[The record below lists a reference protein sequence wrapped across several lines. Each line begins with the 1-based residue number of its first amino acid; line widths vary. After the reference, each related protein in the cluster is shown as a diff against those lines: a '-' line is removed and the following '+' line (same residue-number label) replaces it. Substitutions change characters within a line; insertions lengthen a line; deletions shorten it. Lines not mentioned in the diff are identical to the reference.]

1 MIIIDKLVRMSSP
14 QTPQQSLM
22 NKLSNTPNLTSI
34 LLSVGGILMVTIAM
48 GLQFAVVN
56 NGPSGDNMIT
66 SNWKGYVAPIIT
78 GIIILFVG
86 LVLYKY
92 INSQKESFLWLF
104 MFSMISYFLSNLA
117 IMYSLYQVNL
127 RPL

>member
-1 MIIIDKLVRMSSP
+1 MSSP
-14 QTPQQSLM
+14 QPAQQSLFAKVP
-22 NKLSNTPNLTSI
+22 NAPNLTSVI
-34 LLSVGGILMVTIAM
+34 LSVGGILMVTIAM
-48 GLQFAVVN
+48 GIQFAVVN

-66 SNWKGYVAPIIT
+66 ANWKGYVAPIIT
-78 GIIILFVG
+78 GVIVLFVG
-86 LVLYKY
+86 LVIYKT
-92 INSQKESFLWLF
+92 INAQRESFLWLF